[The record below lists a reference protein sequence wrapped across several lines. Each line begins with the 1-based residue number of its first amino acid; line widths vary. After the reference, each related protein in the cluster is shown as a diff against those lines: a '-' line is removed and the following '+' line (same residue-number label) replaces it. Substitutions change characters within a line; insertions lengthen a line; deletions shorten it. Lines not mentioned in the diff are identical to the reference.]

1 MEALWGKTI
10 PDAIYHQIVWG
21 KAVFLGLINS
31 LFHFSVSLLW
41 VEMTCVHPLLRN
53 GLIHSTVHKHEQS

>member
-10 PDAIYHQIVWG
+10 PDAIYHQIFWG

-31 LFHFSVSLLW
+31 LFHFCF
-41 VEMTCVHPLLRN
+41 TPLGRN
-53 GLIHSTVHKHEQS
+53 DLCPSIAQK